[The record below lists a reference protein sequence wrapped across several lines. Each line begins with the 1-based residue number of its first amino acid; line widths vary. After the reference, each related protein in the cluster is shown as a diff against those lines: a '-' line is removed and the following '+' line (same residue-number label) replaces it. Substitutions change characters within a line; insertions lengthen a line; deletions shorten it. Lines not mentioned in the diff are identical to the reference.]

1 MKKKSFIFSALTAAA
16 LITFTGGH
24 SADAKELNLKQVINV
39 QHQAIDLHT
48 LAAKLHISSDVNKLS
63 TSNQKEIEALLN
75 KLIKSG
81 QPVTGTKVVKEVNKA
96 KNEQKQESVKKP
108 ATSKPSTPAKQNTTN
123 NSSKSDQKDTTA
135 TKADSSLNAF
145 EQEVVELTNKERAKQ
160 GLKALSVDSKLSK
173 SARAKSQDMKDKN
186 YFSHTSPT
194 YGSPFD
200 QMKQFGITY
209 KTAGENIAQ
218 GQRSPQEVVTA
229 WMNSEGHR
237 ANILNKNYTHI
248 GVGYVKSGNYWTQQF
263 IGK

>member
-1 MKKKSFIFSALTAAA
+1 MKKKSFFFSALTAAA

-24 SADAKELNLKQVINV
+24 SAAAKELNLKQVVPV

-63 TSNQKEIEALLN
+63 KSNQKEIEALLN

-108 ATSKPSTPAKQNTTN
+108 TASKPSTPAKQNN
-123 NSSKSDQKDTTA
+123 NNTKADQKDTTA

-145 EQEVVELTNKERAKQ
+145 EKEVVELTNKERAKQ

-200 QMKQFGITY
+200 QMKKFGITY

-248 GVGYVKSGNYWTQQF
+248 GVGYVKAGNYWTQQF

>member
-1 MKKKSFIFSALTAAA
+1 MKKKSFFFSALTAAA

-63 TSNQKEIEALLN
+63 KSNQKEIEALLN

-96 KNEQKQESVKKP
+96 KQEQKQESVKKP
-108 ATSKPSTPAKQNTTN
+108 TASKPSTPAKENT
-123 NSSKSDQKDTTA
+123 NSNTKTDQKDTA
-135 TKADSSLNAF
+135 ASKADSSLNAF
-145 EQEVVELTNKERAKQ
+145 EKEVVELTNKERAKQ

-209 KTAGENIAQ
+209 KSAGENIAQ

-237 ANILNKNYTHI
+237 ANILNKSYTHI

>member
-1 MKKKSFIFSALTAAA
+1 MKKKSFFFSALTAAA

-63 TSNQKEIEALLN
+63 KSNQKEIEALLN

-96 KNEQKQESVKKP
+96 KQESVKKP
-108 ATSKPSTPAKQNTTN
+108 TASKPSTPAKENT
-123 NSSKSDQKDTTA
+123 NSNTKADQKDTTA
-135 TKADSSLNAF
+135 SKADSSLNAF
-145 EQEVVELTNKERAKQ
+145 EKEVVELTNKERAKQ

-200 QMKQFGITY
+200 QMKKFGITY
-209 KTAGENIAQ
+209 KSAGENIAQ

-237 ANILNKNYTHI
+237 ANILNKSYTHI

>member
-1 MKKKSFIFSALTAAA
+1 MKKKSFFLSAVTAAA

-24 SADAKELNLKQVINV
+24 QADAKEVNLQQIIQVK
-39 QHQAIDLHT
+39 HQAINLNA
-48 LAAKLHISSDVNKLS
+48 LAAKLHITSDVKQLS
-63 TSNQKEIEALLN
+63 ASDKKEIEAILN
-75 KLIKSG
+75 KCLKNG
-81 QPVTGTKVVKEVNKA
+81 QPVTGTKVVKEVNKV
-96 KNEQKQESVKKP
+96 KNEQKQKTAKKP
-108 ATSKPSTPAKQNTTN
+108 AASKPSTSTN
-123 NSSKSDQKDTTA
+123 SNNKTDQKDTTA
-135 TKADSSLNAF
+135 TNADSSLNAV
-145 EQEVVELTNKERAKQ
+145 EKEVVDLTNKERTKQ
-160 GLKALSVDSKLSK
+160 GLKALAVDSKLSK

-200 QMKQFGITY
+200 QMKKFGITY

-218 GQRSPQEVVTA
+218 GQRSAKEVVIA

-248 GVGYVKSGNYWTQQF
+248 GVGYVKDGNYWTQQF

>member
-96 KNEQKQESVKKP
+96 KNEQKQESVKKT
-108 ATSKPSTPAKQNTTN
+108 AASKPSTPAKQNTTN

-135 TKADSSLNAF
+135 TKADSSLNTF

>member
-1 MKKKSFIFSALTAAA
+1 MKNKSFFFSALTAAA

-63 TSNQKEIEALLN
+63 KSNQKEIEALLN

-96 KNEQKQESVKKP
+96 KQESVKKP
-108 ATSKPSTPAKQNTTN
+108 TASKPSTPAKENT
-123 NSSKSDQKDTTA
+123 NSNSNTKADQKDTNA
-135 TKADSSLNAF
+135 SKADSSLNAF
-145 EQEVVELTNKERAKQ
+145 EKEVVELTNKERAKQ

-209 KTAGENIAQ
+209 KSAGENIAQ

-237 ANILNKNYTHI
+237 ANILNKSYTHI

>member
-1 MKKKSFIFSALTAAA
+1 MKKKSFFFSALTAAA

-63 TSNQKEIEALLN
+63 KSNQKEIEALLN

-96 KNEQKQESVKKP
+96 KQEQKQESVKKP
-108 ATSKPSTPAKQNTTN
+108 TASKPSTPAKENT
-123 NSSKSDQKDTTA
+123 SSKTKADQKDTTA
-135 TKADSSLNAF
+135 SKADSSLNAF
-145 EQEVVELTNKERAKQ
+145 EKEVVELTNKERAKQ

-209 KTAGENIAQ
+209 KSAGENIAQ
-218 GQRSPQEVVTA
+218 GQKSPQEVVTA

-237 ANILNKNYTHI
+237 ANILNKSYTHI

>member
-1 MKKKSFIFSALTAAA
+1 MKKKSFFFSALTAAA

-63 TSNQKEIEALLN
+63 KSNQKEIEALLN

-96 KNEQKQESVKKP
+96 KQEQKQESVKKP
-108 ATSKPSTPAKQNTTN
+108 TASKPSTPAKENT
-123 NSSKSDQKDTTA
+123 NSNTKADQKDTTA
-135 TKADSSLNAF
+135 SKADSSLNAF
-145 EQEVVELTNKERAKQ
+145 EKEVVELTNKERAKQ

-200 QMKQFGITY
+200 QMKKFGITY
-209 KTAGENIAQ
+209 KSAGENIAQ

-237 ANILNKNYTHI
+237 ANILNKSYTHI